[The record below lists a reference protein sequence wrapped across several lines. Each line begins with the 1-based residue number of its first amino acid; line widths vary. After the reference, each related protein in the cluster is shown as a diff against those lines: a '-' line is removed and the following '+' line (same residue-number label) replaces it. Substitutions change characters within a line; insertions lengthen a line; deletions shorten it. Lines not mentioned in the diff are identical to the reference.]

1 MKVMNFQTDGSAT
14 SGTGVEA
21 NSGETSVRLPPIRI
35 LALKQI
41 SSGTAANDASWALWV
56 SYKDT
61 GQLFIAESL
70 NPVNDGGIKLGPSG
84 ITIGGNTSI
93 IWKWSGQA
101 SAASNTLE
109 VFYETL

>member
-1 MKVMNFQTDGSAT
+1 MKVMNFQTNGSDQSG
-14 SGTGVEA
+14 SGTEV

-35 LALKQI
+35 LALKQVT
-41 SSGTAANDASWALWV
+41 SGTAANDADWDLWI

-61 GQLFIAESL
+61 GQKFIAESL
-70 NPVNDGGIKLGPSG
+70 NPVNDGGVKLGPSG
-84 ITIGGNTSI
+84 ITIRGGQSI
-93 IWKWSGQA
+93 LWKWSGQS